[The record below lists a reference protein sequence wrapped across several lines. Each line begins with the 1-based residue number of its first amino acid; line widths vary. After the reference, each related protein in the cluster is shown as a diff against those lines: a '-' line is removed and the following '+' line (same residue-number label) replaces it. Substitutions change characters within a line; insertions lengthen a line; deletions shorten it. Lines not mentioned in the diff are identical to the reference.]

1 MGAGSSK
8 QRMGERVL
16 AGRSKYKEAV
26 SVLDERVS
34 LMSSETLLF
43 AVDGIMESL
52 SLCSPFLEGTLL
64 VAFKAETKKI
74 EDRILRTTEKVLTAP
89 IVKEEWEWF
98 KAFMLSS
105 SVWFLRTADDTQF
118 MFQKMVEIASGLS
131 EDITAEMDSIYVHL
145 QSHKDWNKLM
155 LIKNQTIVSRQ
166 DDDAVGLL
174 KDEGIVGVLEM
185 KEQDE
190 DGLNQ
195 QKLKDFVESNLAV
208 TDKSRRKGPAQSKP
222 QRNDIFLRRNQII
235 VASQYKIGCVA
246 TTAILR
252 RNKSLVAP
260 QHKISTLRRNR
271 KYFAPQQKVLCAAII
286 VYLRR
291 NVTPPPSL

>member
-208 TDKSRRKGPAQSKP
+208 TKLTAVAKKLDSKFQGVMKTMMSRYG
-222 QRNDIFLRRNQII
+222 
-235 VASQYKIGCVA
+235 QYKAGPIKKVDRCVSKLENDYQ
-246 TTAILR
+246 IRFYINLKFSQMPR
-252 RNKSLVAP
+252 ML
-260 QHKISTLRRNR
+260 
-271 KYFAPQQKVLCAAII
+271 
-286 VYLRR
+286 
-291 NVTPPPSL
+291 